1 MSEHR
6 AFESYG
12 AGRKLREWYASLLGQ
27 SMLDEVDAAL
37 AEMLRATYGFH
48 AIQIGMMGEPADALL
63 RSDLIH
69 PLIMETTSCSP
80 QVGVI
85 AQPAMLPVCARSVDL
100 IVLMH
105 TLELSRDPY
114 QVLREVDRVLADD
127 GYLIVIGF
135 NRRSLWGLFRGLLS
149 WRDRAPWNTR
159 FYSTN
164 RVQDWISV
172 LGFRTLRR
180 ESVFYQP
187 PVQHAGVLRR
197 LRFLKAL
204 RYAFPHSGAVYVL
217 KARKH
222 TVPLTPTRW
231 RWSSRR
237 GLVPGG
243 FARPTSGVG

>member
-6 AFESYG
+6 TFGMYG
-12 AGRKLREWYASLLGQ
+12 AGQKLQEWYASLLGQ
-27 SMLDEVDAAL
+27 SMLGEIDSAL
-37 AEMLRATYGFH
+37 AEMLRATYGYH
-48 AIQIGMMGEPADALL
+48 AIQVGIMGEQADALL

-69 PLIMETTSCSP
+69 PLIMETAPWSSK
-80 QVGVI
+80 VGLV
-85 AQPAMLPVCARSVDL
+85 AHSSALPVCGRSLDL

-105 TLELSRDPY
+105 SLELSDDPY

-135 NRRSLWGLFRGLLS
+135 NRRSLWGAIRGLLS
-149 WRDRAPWNTR
+149 WRDRAPWNNR
-159 FYSTN
+159 FYSTT
-164 RVQDWISV
+164 RVQDWLSV

-180 ESVFYQP
+180 ESVFFRP
-187 PVQHAGVLRR
+187 PVQHAGTLRR
-197 LRFLKAL
+197 MGFLETL
-204 RYAFPHSGAVYVL
+204 RYAFPHNGAVYVL

-222 TVPLTPTRW
+222 TVPLTPIRW

>member
-1 MSEHR
+1 MSEHSR
-6 AFESYG
+6 FGLYG
-12 AGRKLREWYASLLGQ
+12 AGQKLREWYASLLGQ
-27 SMLDEVDAAL
+27 SMLGEIDAAL
-37 AEMLRATYGFH
+37 AEMLQATYGYH
-48 AIQIGMMGEPADALL
+48 AIQVGMMGEQADALL
-63 RSDLIH
+63 CSDLIH
-69 PLIMETTSCSP
+69 PLIMETSGWSNK
-80 QVGVI
+80 VGLV
-85 AQPAMLPVCARSVDL
+85 AQSSALPFCGRSLDTV
-100 IVLMH
+100 VLMH
-105 TLELSRDPY
+105 TLELSGDPY

-135 NRRSLWGLFRGLLS
+135 NRRSLWGTLRGILS
-149 WRDRAPWNTR
+149 WRDKAPWNTR

-164 RVQDWISV
+164 RVQDWLSV

-187 PVQHAGVLRR
+187 PVQQAGVLRR
-197 LRFLKAL
+197 LEFLNSL
-204 RYAFPHSGAVYVL
+204 RYVFPHSGAVYIL

-222 TVPLTPTRW
+222 TVPLTPNRW